1 MQDHRPR
8 QLGSGGAVRRWAAR
22 LLVVAGVAMLVC
34 AALLVLD
41 ARLGQDAA
49 RRSLELVPRPPDR
62 SLAHE
67 APDNTS
73 LVITNPVV
81 IRGSP
86 IAELVIPRVGLSS
99 VVLHGS
105 DASTL
110 RRGPGH
116 LENTP
121 LPGEAGNIA
130 IAGHR
135 DTFFRRLRDVK
146 VGDDVFLNTTRGQ
159 FHYAITSARVVS
171 AHDLTVLDR
180 TSDAILTLITCY
192 PFWVLG
198 PAPDRFVVQ
207 ATRVEEV
214 PSVPLVAN
222 VLTVHL
228 LDGPAPTA
236 TRPIDDGTAV
246 PPPVVHDDRTL
257 IRLAIERF
265 RSAYNSMLIKQGEA
279 RKELLQLSACEV
291 AIAGDQATATCQAY
305 IGDGDDL
312 RSDVRTFTVGRTD
325 SGWTLRST
333 ANGNTLQ

>member
-1 MQDHRPR
+1 MQDHQPR
-8 QLGSGGAVRRWAAR
+8 QLGSGGGAVRRWTAR
-22 LLVVAGVAMLVC
+22 LLVVAGAAMLVC
-34 AALLVLD
+34 AAFLAID

-49 RRSLELVPRPPDR
+49 RRSLELVSRPPDR
-62 SLAHE
+62 SLARE
-67 APDNTS
+67 APDNTA

-86 IAELVIPRVGLSS
+86 IAELMIPRVGLSS

-121 LPGEAGNIA
+121 LPGEAGNVA

-135 DTFFRRLRDVK
+135 DTFFRRLREVRL
-146 VGDDVFLNTTRGQ
+146 GDDIFLNTPHGE
-159 FHYAITSARVVS
+159 FHYAITSTRVV
-171 AHDLTVLDR
+171 AANDLSVLR
-180 TSDAILTLITCY
+180 HTSDSVLTLITCY

-214 PSVPLVAN
+214 PSVTPLVAN

-228 LDGPAPTA
+228 LDRPAPTV

-246 PPPVVHDDRTL
+246 PPVVHDDRTL
-257 IRLAIERF
+257 IRLAVERF
-265 RSAYNSMLIKQGEA
+265 RSAYNSMRIKQGEA
-279 RKELLQLSACEV
+279 GLLRLSACEV
-291 AIAGDQATATCQAY
+291 AIAGDQATATCQAS
-305 IGDGDDL
+305 IGDGEDL
-312 RSDVRTFTVGRTD
+312 RSDVRTFTVERTD

-333 ANGNTLQ
+333 ANGNTP